1 MFFGYSEMREKK
13 EKLEI
18 SLRCFK
24 GTKYGYM
31 RSYMDMASNDTHCSC
46 SQGAKV

>member
-18 SLRCFK
+18 RLRCFK
-24 GTKYGYM
+24 GCTMVCYSVGKSHQNM
-31 RSYMDMASNDTHCSC
+31 RT
-46 SQGAKV
+46 